1 MASSE
6 SSKTVFLA
14 MSVNFSI
21 GVAKSIIATITMSS
35 AMFSEAVHSFVDT
48 GNQFLLWF
56 GIKQAK
62 KSNPKIY
69 PLGRGREEYF
79 WTLVVAVL
87 IFTIGGLVSL
97 EHGIESL
104 SHPKK
109 LENLSISLTL
119 LIVSI
124 ILESYVLK
132 KAISEL
138 KRGKAKN
145 KGILKLL
152 KESTDGPLIAIVVED
167 FAATLGLIFALVGT
181 VLSFITQNSVYDSI
195 SAISI
200 GILLMVSGIFLGY
213 EMKHLITGESISN
226 EKLKKIKQLISS
238 NEQVLNLS
246 NLKIL
251 PIGSNQYL
259 ALINLDYRDS
269 LKDEEIITVNS
280 SLINSIKNSEPS
292 ISEIYFNPQKDI
304 IILWKLIKTICRKS
318 KFK

>member
-226 EKLKKIKQLISS
+226 EKLKTIKQLISS

-280 SLINSIKNSEPS
+280 SLINSIKISEPS
-292 ISEIYFNPQKDI
+292 ISEIYFNPQ
-304 IILWKLIKTICRKS
+304 
-318 KFK
+318 

>member
-269 LKDEEIITVNS
+269 LKDQEIITVNS

-292 ISEIYFNPQKDI
+292 ISEIYFNPQ
-304 IILWKLIKTICRKS
+304 
-318 KFK
+318 

>member
-1 MASSE
+1 MATNE

-21 GVAKSIIATITMSS
+21 GIAKSIIATITMSS
-35 AMFSEAVHSFVDT
+35 AMFSEAIHSFVDT

-56 GIKQAK
+56 GIKQSK
-62 KSNPKIY
+62 KVDARIY

-109 LENLSISLTL
+109 LENLAISITL

-132 KAISEL
+132 KAITEL
-138 KRGKAKN
+138 KKGQDN
-145 KGILKLL
+145 KKGVVGLL

-167 FAATLGLIFALVGT
+167 FAATLGLVIALVGT
-181 VLSFITQNSVYDSI
+181 ILSSLTQNSIYDSI

-200 GILLMVSGIFLGY
+200 GVLLMVSGLFLGY
-213 EMKHLITGESISN
+213 EMKHLITGESISQ
-226 EKLKKIKQLISS
+226 EKLKLIENIINKNENISKITD
-238 NEQVLNLS
+238 
-246 NLKIL
+246 LKIL
-251 PIGSNQYL
+251 PIGSKQYL
-259 ALINLDYRDS
+259 ALVKLDYKDS
-269 LKDEEIITVNS
+269 LGDVDIVEINTALKNEIVEKESTIT
-280 SLINSIKNSEPS
+280 
-292 ISEIYFNPQKDI
+292 EIYFNPQ
-304 IILWKLIKTICRKS
+304 
-318 KFK
+318 

>member
-1 MASSE
+1 MASNE

-21 GVAKSIIATITMSS
+21 GIAKSVIATITMSS
-35 AMFSEAVHSFVDT
+35 AMFSEAIHSFVDT

-56 GIKQAK
+56 GIKQSK
-62 KSNPKIY
+62 KINPKIY

-109 LENLSISLTL
+109 LENLTISIVL
-119 LIVSI
+119 LVISI

-132 KAISEL
+132 KAIIQI
-138 KRGKAKN
+138 KKGQDN
-145 KGILKLL
+145 KKGVMSLL

-167 FAATLGLIFALVGT
+167 FAATLGLFIALVGT
-181 VLSFITQNSVYDSI
+181 LLSSFTQNSIYDSI

-200 GILLMVSGIFLGY
+200 GVLLMVSGLFLGY
-213 EMKHLITGESISN
+213 EMKHLITGESISKDKL
-226 EKLKKIKQLISS
+226 EKVETIITSNKDISR
-238 NEQVLNLS
+238 LL

-251 PIGSNQYL
+251 PIGSKQYL
-259 ALINLDYRDS
+259 ALLKLDYKDS
-269 LKDEEIITVNS
+269 LKDQEIIA
-280 SLINSIKNSEPS
+280 INRILKEQISENEPT
-292 ISEIYFNPQKDI
+292 ITEIYFNPQ
-304 IILWKLIKTICRKS
+304 
-318 KFK
+318 